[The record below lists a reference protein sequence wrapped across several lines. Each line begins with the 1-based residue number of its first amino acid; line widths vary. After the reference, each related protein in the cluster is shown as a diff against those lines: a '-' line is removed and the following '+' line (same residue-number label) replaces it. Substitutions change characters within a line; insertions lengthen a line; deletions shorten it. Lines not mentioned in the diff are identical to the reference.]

1 MWYTA
6 HTLTSV
12 SFNLPLSA
20 PTPKELK
27 AQLLTLSIL
36 DDKTL
41 STLEYHKVLARLA
54 ERCAFSGSE
63 NLARA
68 LHPTTDLEVARRWQA
83 ETTEARRLLETRPN
97 TTIGGAHDIRQ
108 HAEAAARGIVLPI
121 PDIMDVKNT
130 LIAARELARLFERTQ
145 DQFPVLTEIASRL
158 PQPHGLIDAIT
169 KVISERGDIHDN
181 ASPRLATIRRELRIV
196 HDRLLS
202 RMQRMLNDPNV
213 SPYLQDNLIT
223 TRDGRY
229 VIPLRADFKGK
240 VKSIVHDQS
249 SSGAT
254 LFVEPIGVVDL
265 NNEYRQLQLDERD
278 EEHRILAELCY
289 KIAAHAEELTWLVET
304 VADLDLAFAKG
315 KYAEDLAGAE
325 PRLHPFPLLGA
336 VPPRR
341 GSRNPAGAPKP
352 DQSTPPIASD
362 GSILSGGL
370 PSHSSD
376 STLSGG
382 SPSHSSDSTLSG
394 GSPSHSSDSTLSG
407 GFAKSKGA
415 GTDANQGHHPGSV
428 IRLEG
433 ARHPL
438 LNPDTV
444 VPIDV
449 LLDAN
454 TYALIITGPNTG
466 GKTVS
471 LKTVGLLALMAQSGL
486 HIPVDPGSEITVFE
500 NIFADIGDEQ
510 SIEQSL
516 STFSGH
522 ITNIIRILEEADP
535 QSLVLFDELGSG
547 TDPQE
552 GAALAS
558 SILTNLLNRGITTFV
573 ATHYPELKTYALQR
587 SGVVNASVEFDVESL
602 RPTYR
607 LIIGLPGVSNALTIA
622 QRLGLP
628 EKIIAAAREGLPQQE
643 LQTADL
649 LAEIHQQR
657 DLIRK
662 TRADAD
668 RARADVVKLRDE
680 LSKRLDALEDER
692 RNILEKARR
701 QAAARLEEVEDEVR
715 ELRRQLARAR
725 QPLEVVEEVAQ
736 EVEKLEDE
744 ISTPIERLPVASDF
758 HAATTPATAA
768 LFATPGPIRLGDKV
782 RLRSLGAQGV
792 VTSLSEEE
800 AEVQIG
806 MMRVR
811 TRLSELVR
819 GNSDPA
825 EMGEGGEKAGEPK
838 KRRKQTPAPETEN
851 EGKTVVKS
859 QAIPGIELDLRG
871 MRVEEALE
879 KLADYLDRAYLAQ
892 APFIRIIHGKGTGK
906 LRDAVRET
914 LRKSSNVSKFETG
927 LDGEGGDGVTVVKFR
942 E

>member
-1 MWYTA
+1 M
-6 HTLTSV
+6 
-12 SFNLPLSA
+12 
-20 PTPKELK
+20 
-27 AQLLTLSIL
+27 

-68 LHPTTDLEVARRWQA
+68 LHPTTNLEVARRWQA

-108 HAEAAARGIVLPI
+108 HAEAAARGVVLPI

-196 HDRLLS
+196 HDRLLT

-278 EEHRILAELCY
+278 EEHRILAELCF
-289 KIAAHAEELTWLVET
+289 KIATHAEELTWLVET

-325 PRLHPFPLLGA
+325 PRLHPFPPLGT
-336 VPPRR
+336 VPPRK
-341 GSRNPAGAPKP
+341 GSRNPAGSPNS
-352 DQSTPPIASD
+352 QASVERPM
-362 GSILSGGL
+362 SVEV
-370 PSHSSD
+370 
-376 STLSGG
+376 
-382 SPSHSSDSTLSG
+382 
-394 GSPSHSSDSTLSG
+394 
-407 GFAKSKGA
+407 AV
-415 GTDANQGHHPGSV
+415 ANQPTETNIAVETKHPGSV

-701 QAAARLEEVEDEVR
+701 QAAARLEEVDDEVR

-744 ISTPIERLPVASDF
+744 VSMPIERQPVASDV

-792 VTSLSEEE
+792 VTSLSEED

-811 TRLSELVR
+811 TRLSELTR

-838 KRRKQTPAPETEN
+838 KRRKQKPAPETEN

-859 QAIPGIELDLRG
+859 QAIPGIEVDLRG

-906 LRDAVRET
+906 LRDAVREM
-914 LRKSSNVSKFETG
+914 LRKSSTISKFETG

>member
-1 MWYTA
+1 MQVIKRKAVCYFLQFIVQDFDLSIKRVSYSTIVVNWQIA
-6 HTLTSV
+6 LGVRVGTLT
-12 SFNLPLSA
+12 
-20 PTPKELK
+20 
-27 AQLLTLSIL
+27 LTLTPGSIFL
-36 DDKTL
+36 MDDKTL
-41 STLEYHKVLARLA
+41 TTLEYPKVLARLA

-68 LHPTTDLEVARRWQA
+68 LHPTSDLDTARRWQA

-108 HAEAAARGIVLPI
+108 QAEAALRGVVLPI
-121 PDIMDVKNT
+121 PEILDVKNT
-130 LIAARELARLFERTQ
+130 LIAARELARLFERTAE
-145 DQFPVLTEIASRL
+145 QFPVLTEIASRL
-158 PQPHGLIDAIT
+158 PQPPGLVDAIS
-169 KVISERGDIHDN
+169 KVISERGDIHDH

-202 RMQRMLNDPNV
+202 RMQRMLNDPDV

-278 EEHRILAELCY
+278 EEHRILAELCA
-289 KIAAHAEELTWLVET
+289 KIANHAEELTWMVET
-304 VADLDLAFAKG
+304 IADLDLAFAKA
-315 KYAEDLAGAE
+315 KYAEDLNATE
-325 PRLHPFPLLGA
+325 PRLHPFPR
-336 VPPRR
+336 V
-341 GSRNPAGAPKP
+341 
-352 DQSTPPIASD
+352 
-362 GSILSGGL
+362 GL
-370 PSHSSD
+370 PMPIERPMP
-376 STLSGG
+376 STSVE
-382 SPSHSSDSTLSG
+382 TR
-394 GSPSHSSDSTLSG
+394 
-407 GFAKSKGA
+407 
-415 GTDANQGHHPGSV
+415 HPGSI

-438 LNPDTV
+438 LNPDAV

-449 LLDAN
+449 LLDAQ

-486 HIPVDPGSEITVFE
+486 HLPADPGSEITIFE

-522 ITNIIRILEEADP
+522 ITNIIRILEEADEHA
-535 QSLVLFDELGSG
+535 LILFDELGSG

-558 SILTNLLNRGITTFV
+558 AILTHLLDRSITTFV

-587 SGVVNASVEFDVESL
+587 AGVVNASVEFDVETL

-622 QRLGLP
+622 HRLGLP
-628 EKIIAAAREGLPQQE
+628 DGIINAAREGLPQQE
-643 LQTADL
+643 LQAADL

-662 TRADAD
+662 TRTDAD
-668 RARADVVKLRDE
+668 RARNEVTRLRDD
-680 LSKRLDALEDER
+680 LARRLDSLEDER
-692 RNILEKARR
+692 REVLERARR
-701 QAAARLEEVEDEVR
+701 QAAARLEEVEEEVR

-725 QPLEVVEEVAQ
+725 QPLEIVEEVAQ
-736 EVEKLEDE
+736 KVETLEDKVAAP
-744 ISTPIERLPVASDF
+744 TEREFPSLP
-758 HAATTPATAA
+758 T
-768 LFATPGPIRLGDKV
+768 ATPEQVREQVRRPLRLGDKV
-782 RLRSLGAQGV
+782 RLRSLGAAGV
-792 VTSLSEEE
+792 ITTIGEDE

-811 TRLSELVR
+811 TRLNELAR
-819 GNSDPA
+819 AGD
-825 EMGEGGEKAGEPK
+825 GEPSEANRQQAEVRRGK
-838 KRRKQTPAPETEN
+838 KPAAELP
-851 EGKTVVKS
+851 VP
-859 QAIPGIELDLRG
+859 IPSPPSVPGVELDLRG

-879 KLADYLDRAYLAQ
+879 KLTDYLDRAYLGQ
-892 APFIRIIHGKGTGK
+892 VPFVRIIHGKGTGK
-906 LRDAVRET
+906 LRDAVREN
-914 LRKSSNVSKFETG
+914 LRKNTHVRSYETG
-927 LDGEGGDGVTVVKFR
+927 LDGEGGDGVTVVKFV

>member
-1 MWYTA
+1 MD
-6 HTLTSV
+6 
-12 SFNLPLSA
+12 
-20 PTPKELK
+20 E
-27 AQLLTLSIL
+27 
-36 DDKTL
+36 KTL
-41 STLEYHKVLARLA
+41 ITLEYPKVLARLA

-63 NLARA
+63 NLARE
-68 LHPTTDLEVARRWQA
+68 LRPSTNLENARRWQA
-83 ETTEARRLLETRPN
+83 ETTEARRLLATRPN

-108 HAEAAARGIVLPI
+108 QAEAAARGVVLPI
-121 PDIMDVKNT
+121 PEILEVKNT

-145 DQFPVLTEIASRL
+145 AQFPCLTEIASRL
-158 PQPHGLIDAIT
+158 PQPPGLVDAIS
-169 KVISERGDIHDN
+169 KVISERGDIHDH

-202 RMQRMLNDPNV
+202 RMQRMLNDPEV

-254 LFVEPIGVVDL
+254 LFVEPLSVVDL

-278 EEHRILAELCY
+278 EEHRILAELCA
-289 KIAAHAEELTWLVET
+289 KIAAHAEPLTWMVET
-304 VADLDLAFAKG
+304 IADLDLAFAKA
-315 KYAEDLAGAE
+315 KYAEDLTAAE
-325 PRLHPFPLLGA
+325 PRLHTFPRGLS
-336 VPPRR
+336 VPPR
-341 GSRNPAGAPKP
+341 GP
-352 DQSTPPIASD
+352 DQPRA
-362 GSILSGGL
+362 GG
-370 PSHSSD
+370 
-376 STLSGG
+376 T
-382 SPSHSSDSTLSG
+382 
-394 GSPSHSSDSTLSG
+394 
-407 GFAKSKGA
+407 
-415 GTDANQGHHPGSV
+415 HPGSI

-486 HIPVDPGSEITVFE
+486 HLPTDPGSEITVFE

-522 ITNIIRILEEADP
+522 ITNIIRILEAADHH
-535 QSLVLFDELGSG
+535 SLVLLDELGSG

-558 SILTNLLNRGITTFV
+558 AILTHLLDRSITTFV

-587 SGVVNASVEFDVESL
+587 PGVVNASVEFDVETL

-622 QRLGLP
+622 RRLGLP
-628 EKIIAAAREGLPQQE
+628 EKIITAAREGLPQQE
-643 LQTADL
+643 LQAADL
-649 LAEIHQQR
+649 LSEIHQQR
-657 DLIRK
+657 DLLRK

-668 RARADVVKLRDE
+668 KARNEVTRLRDD
-680 LSKRLDALEDER
+680 LLKRLESLEDER
-692 RNILEKARR
+692 REVLEKARR
-701 QAAARLEEVEDEVR
+701 QAAARLEEVEEEVR

-736 EVEKLEDE
+736 KVETLEDKVAVP
-744 ISTPIERLPVASDF
+744 TERVFPTALAPAS
-758 HAATTPATAA
+758 ATT
-768 LFATPGPIRLGDKV
+768 TPVHRPLKLGDKV
-782 RLRSLGAQGV
+782 RLRSLGALGV
-792 VTSLSEEE
+792 ITTLGEEE

-811 TRLSELVR
+811 TRLTELVR
-819 GNSDPA
+819 GNETEVA
-825 EMGEGGEKAGEPK
+825 ETNVETPK
-838 KRRKQTPAPETEN
+838 TRRKKKLTADLPAP
-851 EGKTVVKS
+851 VPS
-859 QAIPGIELDLRG
+859 HPALPGIELDLRG

-879 KLADYLDRAYLAQ
+879 KLNDYVDRGYLAQ
-892 APFIRIIHGKGTGK
+892 APFVRIIHGKGTGK
-906 LRDAVRET
+906 LRDAVRDS
-914 LRKSSNVSKFETG
+914 LRKNPKVSNFETG
-927 LDGEGGDGVTVVKFR
+927 LDGEGGDGVTVVKFV

>member
-1 MWYTA
+1 M
-6 HTLTSV
+6 
-12 SFNLPLSA
+12 
-20 PTPKELK
+20 
-27 AQLLTLSIL
+27 

-41 STLEYHKVLARLA
+41 HTLEYPKVLARLA

-68 LHPTTDLEVARRWQA
+68 LLPTTDLETARRWQA

-108 HAEAAARGIVLPI
+108 QAEAAGRGVVLPI
-121 PDIMDVKNT
+121 PEIVDVKNT
-130 LIAARELARLFERTQ
+130 LIAARELARIFERTQ
-145 DQFPVLTEIASRL
+145 EQFPFLTEIASRL

-169 KVISERGDIHDN
+169 RVISERGDIHDN
-181 ASPRLATIRRELRIV
+181 ASPRLSQIRRELRIV
-196 HDRLLS
+196 HDRLLT
-202 RMQRMLNDPNV
+202 RMQRMLSDPNV
-213 SPYLQDNLIT
+213 APYLQDNLIT

-229 VIPLRADFKGK
+229 VIPLRSDFKGK
-240 VKSIVHDQS
+240 VKSVIHDQS

-278 EEHRILAELCY
+278 EERRILAELCG
-289 KIAAHAEELTWLVET
+289 KIADHEEELTWLVET

-315 KYAEDLAGAE
+315 KYAEDLAGAA
-325 PRLHPFPLLGA
+325 PRLHPFPPLGT
-336 VPPRR
+336 VPPRK
-341 GSRNPAGAPKP
+341 GSRNPAGAPQP
-352 DQSTPPIASD
+352 ARNNPPAPVEPVETRLSEAGFDMGSRSRTP
-362 GSILSGGL
+362 L
-370 PSHSSD
+370 
-376 STLSGG
+376 
-382 SPSHSSDSTLSG
+382 
-394 GSPSHSSDSTLSG
+394 
-407 GFAKSKGA
+407 
-415 GTDANQGHHPGSV
+415 NQQETSHHPGSV
-428 IRLEG
+428 VRLEG

-449 LLDAN
+449 LLDPN

-486 HIPVDPGSEITVFE
+486 HLPVDPGSEITVFE

-558 SILTNLLNRGITTFV
+558 AILTNLLNRGITTFV

-587 SGVVNASVEFDVESL
+587 EGVVNASVEFDVQTL

-628 EKIIAAAREGLPQQE
+628 EKIINAAREGLPQQE
-643 LQTADL
+643 LQAADL
-649 LAEIHQQR
+649 LSEIHQQR

-662 TRADAD
+662 ARADAE
-668 RARADVVKLRDE
+668 RARTETVKLRDD
-680 LSKRLDALEDER
+680 LSKRLDTLEDER

-701 QAAARLEEVEDEVR
+701 QAAARLEEVEEEVR
-715 ELRRQLARAR
+715 ELRRQLARAH
-725 QPLEVVEEVAQ
+725 QPLEIIEEVAR

-744 ISTPIERLPVASDF
+744 ISIPTERETTSNLDPASTF
-758 HAATTPATAA
+758 TVQ
-768 LFATPGPIRLGDKV
+768 PGPIRLGDKV
-782 RLRSLGAQGV
+782 RLRSLGATGV
-792 VTSLSEEE
+792 VTTISEDE

-819 GNSDPA
+819 GEQREEQSETNL
-825 EMGEGGEKAGEPK
+825 ETPK
-838 KRRKQTPAPETEN
+838 PRRRKKTPTSNLQTPIAAP
-851 EGKTVVKS
+851 
-859 QAIPGIELDLRG
+859 AIPGVELDLRG
-871 MRVEEALE
+871 MRVEEALD
-879 KLADYLDRAYLAQ
+879 KLGDYLDRAYLAQ
-892 APFIRIIHGKGTGK
+892 APFVRIIHGKGTGK
-906 LRDAVRET
+906 LRDAVREA
-914 LRKSSNVSKFETG
+914 LREDSRVRSFETG
-927 LDGEGGDGVTVVKFR
+927 LDGEGGDGVTVVKFN

>member
-1 MWYTA
+1 MGNSQ
-6 HTLTSV
+6 SV
-12 SFNLPLSA
+12 HCGRPFETN
-20 PTPKELK
+20 
-27 AQLLTLSIL
+27 L

-41 STLEYHKVLARLA
+41 HTLEYPKVLARLA

-63 NLARA
+63 NLVRA
-68 LHPTTDLEVARRWQA
+68 LLPTTDLETARRWQA

-108 HAEAAARGIVLPI
+108 QAEAAARGVVLPI
-121 PDIMDVKNT
+121 PEIVDVKNT
-130 LIAARELARLFERTQ
+130 LIAARELARIFERTQ
-145 DQFPVLTEIASRL
+145 EQFPYLTEIASRL

-169 KVISERGDIHDN
+169 RVISERGDIHDN
-181 ASPRLATIRRELRIV
+181 ASPRLSQIRRELRIV
-196 HDRLLS
+196 HDRLLT
-202 RMQRMLNDPNV
+202 RMQRMLSDPNV
-213 SPYLQDNLIT
+213 APYLQDNLIT

-229 VIPLRADFKGK
+229 VIPLRSDFKGK
-240 VKSIVHDQS
+240 VKSVVHDQS

-254 LFVEPIGVVDL
+254 LFVEPLGVVDL

-278 EEHRILAELCY
+278 EERRILAELCG
-289 KIAAHAEELTWLVET
+289 KIADHEEELTWLVET
-304 VADLDLAFAKG
+304 VADLDLAFAKA

-325 PRLHPFPLLGA
+325 PRLHPFPPLGT
-336 VPPRR
+336 VPPRK
-341 GSRNPAGAPKP
+341 GSRNPAGMPAPVEGP
-352 DQSTPPIASD
+352 PPSGDGAWLSNVQAQS
-362 GSILSGGL
+362 
-370 PSHSSD
+370 
-376 STLSGG
+376 
-382 SPSHSSDSTLSG
+382 
-394 GSPSHSSDSTLSG
+394 
-407 GFAKSKGA
+407 K
-415 GTDANQGHHPGSV
+415 DAVGPHPGSV

-449 LLDAN
+449 LLDPK

-486 HIPVDPGSEITVFE
+486 HLPTDPGSEITVFE

-522 ITNIIRILEEADP
+522 VTNIIRILEEADP

-558 SILTNLLNRGITTFV
+558 AILTNLLNRGITTFV

-587 SGVVNASVEFDVESL
+587 EGVVNASVEFDVQTL

-628 EKIIAAAREGLPQQE
+628 EKIINAAREGLPQQE

-649 LAEIHQQR
+649 LSEIHQQR

-662 TRADAD
+662 ARADAE
-668 RARADVVKLRDE
+668 RARTETVKLRDE
-680 LSKRLDALEDER
+680 LTKRLDTLEDER
-692 RNILEKARR
+692 RTILEKARR
-701 QAAARLEEVEDEVR
+701 QAAARLEEVEEEVR

-736 EVEKLEDE
+736 QVEKLEDE
-744 ISTPIERLPVASDF
+744 ISIPTEREIPSKLAPVSTF
-758 HAATTPATAA
+758 TVQ
-768 LFATPGPIRLGDKV
+768 PGPIRLGDKV
-782 RLRSLGAQGV
+782 RLRSLGASGV
-792 VTSLSEEE
+792 VTTISEDE

-806 MMRVR
+806 IMRVR

-819 GNSDPA
+819 GEQREEQSESDLEPPKPRRRKKTSDPNL
-825 EMGEGGEKAGEPK
+825 
-838 KRRKQTPAPETEN
+838 PAPIASPA
-851 EGKTVVKS
+851 V
-859 QAIPGIELDLRG
+859 PGVELDLRG

-879 KLADYLDRAYLAQ
+879 KLGDYLDRAYLAQ
-892 APFIRIIHGKGTGK
+892 APFVRIIHGKGTGK
-906 LRDAVRET
+906 LRDAVREA
-914 LRKSSNVSKFETG
+914 LREDSRVRSFETG
-927 LDGEGGDGVTVVKFR
+927 LDGEGGDGVTVVKFN

>member
-1 MWYTA
+1 MD
-6 HTLTSV
+6 
-12 SFNLPLSA
+12 
-20 PTPKELK
+20 E
-27 AQLLTLSIL
+27 
-36 DDKTL
+36 KTL
-41 STLEYHKVLARLA
+41 ATLEYPKVLARLA

-63 NLARA
+63 KLARG
-68 LHPTTDLEVARRWQA
+68 LHPTITLETARRWQA

-108 HAEAAARGIVLPI
+108 QAEATLRGVVLPI
-121 PDIMDVKNT
+121 PEILDVKNT

-145 DQFPVLTEIASRL
+145 EQFPVLTEIASRL
-158 PQPHGLIDAIT
+158 PQPPGLIDAIT
-169 KVISERGDIHDN
+169 KVISDRGDIHDH
-181 ASPRLATIRRELRIV
+181 ASPRLSTIRRELRIV

-202 RMQRMLNDPNV
+202 RMQRMLNDPDV

-254 LFVEPIGVVDL
+254 LFVEPIGVIDL

-278 EEHRILAELCY
+278 EEHRILAELCA
-289 KIAAHAEELTWLVET
+289 KIATHAEPLIWMVET
-304 VADLDLAFAKG
+304 IADLDLAFAKA
-315 KYAEDLAGAE
+315 KYAEDLAATE
-325 PRLHPFPLLGA
+325 PRLHPFPRMGS
-336 VPPRR
+336 VPPRE
-341 GSRNPAGAPKP
+341 P
-352 DQSTPPIASD
+352 DQPR
-362 GSILSGGL
+362 
-370 PSHSSD
+370 
-376 STLSGG
+376 
-382 SPSHSSDSTLSG
+382 
-394 GSPSHSSDSTLSG
+394 
-407 GFAKSKGA
+407 A
-415 GTDANQGHHPGSV
+415 GELHPGSI

-438 LNPDTV
+438 LNPNTV
-444 VPIDV
+444 VPIDI
-449 LLDAN
+449 LLDPN

-486 HIPVDPGSEITVFE
+486 HLPVDPGSEITVFE

-535 QSLVLFDELGSG
+535 HTLVLFDELGSG

-558 SILTNLLNRGITTFV
+558 SILTHLLDRSITTFV

-587 SGVVNASVEFDVESL
+587 SGVVNASVEFDVETL

-622 QRLGLP
+622 RRLGLP
-628 EKIIAAAREGLPQQE
+628 EKIVNAARAGLPQQE
-643 LQTADL
+643 LQAADL
-649 LAEIHQQR
+649 LSEIHQQR
-657 DLIRK
+657 DLLRK
-662 TRADAD
+662 TRADAEK
-668 RARADVVKLRDE
+668 ARTDVTRLRDD
-680 LSKRLDALEDER
+680 LLKRLETLEDER
-692 RNILEKARR
+692 REVLEKARR
-701 QAAARLEEVEDEVR
+701 QAAARLEEVEEEVR

-725 QPLEVVEEVAQ
+725 QPLEIVEEVAQ
-736 EVEKLEDE
+736 KVETLEDQV
-744 ISTPIERLPVASDF
+744 SVPTEREFPTAVPS
-758 HAATTPATAA
+758 PAEQVRRP
-768 LFATPGPIRLGDKV
+768 LKLGDKV
-782 RLRSLGAQGV
+782 RLRSLGALGV
-792 VTSLSEEE
+792 ITTLGEDE

-819 GNSDPA
+819 GGDVESSPTSP
-825 EMGEGGEKAGEPK
+825 EQTKT
-838 KRRKQTPAPETEN
+838 RRKKKVVERELATAVSQPA
-851 EGKTVVKS
+851 V
-859 QAIPGIELDLRG
+859 PGIELDLRG
-871 MRVEEALE
+871 QRVEEALE
-879 KLADYLDRAYLAQ
+879 KLNDYVDRGYLAQ
-892 APFIRIIHGKGTGK
+892 APFVRIIHGKGTGK

-914 LRKSSNVSKFETG
+914 LRKNPKVSKFETG
-927 LDGEGGDGVTVVKFR
+927 LDGEGGDGVTVVKFV